1 MVEKLS
7 KKTKSTPYVKCTIT
21 NELAESLNTLEEKIG
36 IVRADVVRAALHEH
50 IQNHYSAYLPKSK
63 SEIMNEVKQKYYFEK
78 YNKEFRNLEFMK
90 EQIPILE
97 EHKKKLQSQLS
108 DDEKKLNTVK
118 KKINEKAYTNKI
130 ELKELENKKTRFED
144 SLKYK
149 KNLKKQN
156 DKKLEECKKGIFVE
170 GALL

>member
-78 YNKEFRNLEFMK
+78 YNKEFRNLESMK

-97 EHKKKLQSQLS
+97 EHKKKLQSLFFF
-108 DDEKKLNTVK
+108 
-118 KKINEKAYTNKI
+118 
-130 ELKELENKKTRFED
+130 LEYQIHYNHKTRLD
-144 SLKYK
+144 LKNFSIIPK
-149 KNLKKQN
+149 
-156 DKKLEECKKGIFVE
+156 
-170 GALL
+170 